1 MKVPQPALTVRFPPT
16 FLSRRNVICLHFPS
30 HSQGVTPSL
39 PSEQTSGSEED
50 KMQPSISTSMLQV
63 GSEAGSDGSGSGSIT
78 DDGIPLG
85 DDEGP
90 FDGSLDGP
98 ELGALESSALGP
110 LLGISLGPVDG
121 APEGSMLLVGAG
133 VADEGIFVRSW
144 LGIFD
149 GSLLVLGFSEG
160 LLLRD
165 NEGIFEG
172 SLLVLGFS
180 EGLLLGDDE
189 GKLDGSLLGD
199 DEGFSDGVSDGTSL
213 GSGSG
218 MGSGPGMGLPPV
230 QLGPSIYVT
239 QFGLPSALQLPALR
253 TTAILPPMGLVTF
266 EKVSLY
272 CRTSL
277 SECSWL
283 SLTPVTQVV
292 GSHATFVSAASV
304 PPASFGFL
312 MKLSRQHPSSNAT
325 VTGFGVKK

>member
-1 MKVPQPALTVRFPPT
+1 
-16 FLSRRNVICLHFPS
+16 
-30 HSQGVTPSL
+30 
-39 PSEQTSGSEED
+39 
-50 KMQPSISTSMLQV
+50 
-63 GSEAGSDGSGSGSIT
+63 
-78 DDGIPLG
+78 
-85 DDEGP
+85 
-90 FDGSLDGP
+90 
-98 ELGALESSALGP
+98 
-110 LLGISLGPVDG
+110 
-121 APEGSMLLVGAG
+121 MLLR
-133 VADEGIFVRSW
+133 DNEGIFE
-144 LGIFD
+144 

-160 LLLRD
+160 LLLGVD
-165 NEGIFEG
+165 EGIFEG